1 LEFGA
6 VWPFAP
12 FQRRGGDPAA
22 ASTDRRSIQLRIRNQ
37 LGGSGLRRPRLR
49 RHGLEKFPAG
59 PGYWVSV
66 FDSIGLGQWFRYFTG
81 IVEVVGGLLFLVPG
95 VTAVGAALLAAAMIG
110 AMVVH
115 IVVFKQPANILFPGA
130 YLVGVVLAFAKLRAS
145 RRRRTPHE

>member
-1 LEFGA
+1 VVIRPPHRPTDDQSSYESATNWA
-6 VWPFAP
+6 VRVCVALVFAV
-12 FQRRGGDPAA
+12 
-22 ASTDRRSIQLRIRNQ
+22 T
-37 LGGSGLRRPRLR
+37 
-49 RHGLEKFPAG
+49 GLEKFPAG

-145 RRRRTPHE
+145 RRRRTAHE